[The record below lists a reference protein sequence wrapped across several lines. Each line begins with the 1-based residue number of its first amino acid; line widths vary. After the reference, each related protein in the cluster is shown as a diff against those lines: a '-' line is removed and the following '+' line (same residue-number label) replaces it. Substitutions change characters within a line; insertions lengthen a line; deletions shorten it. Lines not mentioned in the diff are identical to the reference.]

1 MIWRRSATKDHDSH
15 KERLERT
22 GNADGF
28 DRWPFGEELGF
39 LTGEG
44 CCWDECELKRG
55 WGRKREIGGRFAGT
69 DGVCCCSLTMRR
81 S

>member
-28 DRWPFGEELGF
+28 DRWPFGGELGF
-39 LTGEG
+39 VTGEW
-44 CCWDECELKRG
+44 C
-55 WGRKREIGGRFAGT
+55 AG
-69 DGVCCCSLTMRR
+69 MNAN
-81 S
+81 